1 MKSVKMNI
9 IQEAFQKLYPD
20 KQLNYS
26 VSIKYSGRFK
36 AYNANIQIDRFR
48 KHMQLNLSKSWK
60 QVSREIQI
68 GLIQSLMIK
77 MFKKKASTLNLDLY
91 DSFIKNLH
99 LAIPKT
105 KSDPILLDSF
115 NRVNEAY
122 FFNSIEQPNL
132 RWGGASSTKLGSY
145 EYQTDTITISSLFKE
160 TEQELLDY
168 VVYHELLHKK
178 HKFKTSG
185 TRSYHHTSQFK
196 KDERQFKNAEAIEQK
211 LKKLCIKTKIKRTF
225 FPNWFK

>member
-1 MKSVKMNI
+1 MNI

-20 KQLNYS
+20 KPLNYS

-36 AYNANIQIDRFR
+36 AYNANIQINKFTRHLQFS
-48 KHMQLNLSKSWK
+48 LSKTWK
-60 QVSREIQI
+60 QVSREIKI
-68 GLIQSLMIK
+68 GLIQSLMVKI
-77 MFKKKASTLNLDLY
+77 FKQKASTMNIDLY

-99 LAIPKT
+99 IAIPKT
-105 KSDPILLDSF
+105 KSDPILLESF
-115 NRVNEAY
+115 NRINESY

-132 RWGGASSTKLGSY
+132 KWGSASATKLGSY
-145 EYQTDTITISSLFKE
+145 EYQTDTITISSLFQK

-168 VVYHELLHKK
+168 IVYHELLHKK

-185 TRSYHHTSQFK
+185 TRNYHHTNQFK
-196 KDERQFKNAEAIEQK
+196 KDEKQFKNSEEIEQK
-211 LKKLCIKTKIKRTF
+211 LKKLCTKTKIKRAF